1 MRKGAR
7 LSLDHLAPIT
17 ERSIVN
23 NHNRKEPPLL
33 RLVKH
38 IKANKTSISHN
49 LSLAFLIVVF
59 AMTFA
64 GVTL

>member
-17 ERSIVN
+17 ERSIMSK
-23 NHNRKEPPLL
+23 HDRKEPPLL
-33 RLVKH
+33 KVVKH
-38 IKANKTSISHN
+38 IKANKTSIYTYIFAV
-49 LSLAFLIVVF
+49 LLGFVF
-59 AMTFA
+59 ALPFA